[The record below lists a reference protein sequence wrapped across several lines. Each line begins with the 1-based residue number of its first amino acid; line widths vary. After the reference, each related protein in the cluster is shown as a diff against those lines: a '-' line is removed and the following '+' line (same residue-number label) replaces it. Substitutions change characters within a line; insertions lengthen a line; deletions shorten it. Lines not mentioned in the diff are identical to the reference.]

1 MTQPADYVPADRFAL
16 STTFAARLALAF
28 LTLAYF
34 TGLPSG
40 PEAGWRFDVATAV
53 SGLLLYGVI
62 QGACLAYAFAARPP
76 AWPAPLAVSADAI
89 AVFACVASDPSALPP
104 TLALAFMAAVNVTL
118 PGARIAA
125 VAALAGGMLVAFAA
139 LQWRLDTLAV
149 AIDATPAAYFVAAL
163 ATGLTAFALLAWRRG
178 LREALAARYADQ
190 DRDTQLLNRRGFDN
204 AARYLMPLRQRTQ
217 LPLVIMLASLD
228 GKGAQPLEGRA
239 LVAAVRQVGELV
251 RTRARRSD
259 VVARIS
265 ADEFVFLLF
274 DTTMAGSETLARALA
289 ERFNTWAERQGSD
302 ARLTFSLVNTPDEP
316 VAIEQLIARARSAV
330 QRAQKHPSAPAVV
343 TAPSM

>member
-1 MTQPADYVPADRFAL
+1 MTQPAAYVPADRYAL
-16 STTFAARLALAF
+16 SATFAARIALAV

-40 PEAGWRFDVATAV
+40 PDAGWRFDVATAA
-53 SGLLLYGVI
+53 SGLLLYLVI
-62 QGACLAYAFAARPP
+62 QGACLAYSFAARPP
-76 AWPAPLAVSADAI
+76 VWPAALAVIADAL
-89 AVFACVASDPSALPP
+89 AVFACIASDPSELPP
-104 TLALAFMAAVNVTL
+104 TLALAFIAAVNVTL
-118 PGARIAA
+118 SGARLAA
-125 VAALAGGMLVAFAA
+125 VAALAGGALAAAAA
-139 LQWRLDTLAV
+139 LQWRLDTLGL
-149 AIDATPAAYFVAAL
+149 AIESTPSLYFVSAL
-163 ATGLTAFALLAWRRG
+163 AAGLTAFALLAWRRS
-178 LREALAARYADQ
+178 LLEAIAARHADQ

-204 AARYLMPLRQRTQ
+204 AARYLMPLHQRTQ
-217 LPLVIMLASLD
+217 MPLVIMLASLD
-228 GKGAQPLEGRA
+228 TRSATPLETRA
-239 LVAAVRQVGELV
+239 LQAAVRQVGELV

-259 VVARIS
+259 VAARLS

-274 DTTMAGSETLARALA
+274 DTSMAGSETLARAMV
-289 ERFNTWAERQGSD
+289 ERFNTWAGREGTD